1 LNPPPTREGLIV
13 MRFNQCLAIVALVLA
28 GCAANP
34 EIEGGD
40 TLAPAATPTAADAE
54 PQASA
59 AVTPDLVVD
68 VNDLAARAAAP
79 IICRDML
86 KPNSNV
92 IVRQCLTEADWKRYR
107 TVEARKA
114 AQIVRMM
121 QGGGYR

>member
-1 LNPPPTREGLIV
+1 LAFAGLV
-13 MRFNQCLAIVALVLA
+13 VA

-34 EIEGGD
+34 ELESSN
-40 TLAPAATPTAADAE
+40 AAASVVPAATAADARPE
-54 PQASA
+54 AAA

-68 VNDLAARAAAP
+68 VKDLAARAPSP

-92 IVRQCLTEADWKRYR
+92 IVRQCLTEPDWKRYR
-107 TVEARKA
+107 AAEAQRA
-114 AQIVRMM
+114 AQLVRMM

>member
-1 LNPPPTREGLIV
+1 
-13 MRFNQCLAIVALVLA
+13 MRFNQCLVIVALVLV
-28 GCAANP
+28 GCATNP
-34 EIEGGD
+34 ELEGGD
-40 TLAPAATPTAADAE
+40 TLASAALAATPTAADAE

-92 IVRQCLTEADWKRYR
+92 IVRQCLTAADWKRYR
-107 TVEARKA
+107 TVEAQKA